1 MPQTCSVCKHPKRA
15 SIEAALLRNIS
26 LRKIAEEHGASAWSI
41 HRHSKHVARVIAKA
55 ASEEA
60 RQVTEA
66 SNLLG
71 RVESLLDECREIA
84 KNAKENKA
92 WPAAVAA
99 LREVRS
105 CVELLARLRGELK
118 QSGTQVNV
126 GVAVNLPQ
134 PGASEDDGDVELQI
148 ARHVA
153 EATAGFDPVEI
164 RRLQMLLGRSESGYV
179 QSTLPPGMVL
189 TQTSESK
196 PPDRAVVEQM

>member
-1 MPQTCSVCKHPKRA
+1 MPQACSVCRHPKRA
-15 SIEAALLRNIS
+15 AIEAALLRNIS

-55 ASEEA
+55 ATEEA
-60 RQVTEA
+60 RQASEA
-66 SNLLG
+66 GNLLS

-118 QSGTQVNV
+118 QAGTQINLAVGVNV
-126 GVAVNLPQ
+126 AQ
-134 PGASEDDGDVELQI
+134 PTSDDDADLELTL
-148 ARHVA
+148 ARYVQ
-153 EATAGFDPVEI
+153 EATDGFNPDTI
-164 RRLQMLLGRSESGYV
+164 RRLQMVLASA
-179 QSTLPPGMVL
+179 QSTTMLAPGMSPLQL
-189 TQTSESK
+189 TESK
-196 PPDRAVVEQM
+196 APRAAVVERM